1 MASVREVTLDLLRRL
16 RMQHVFGNP
25 GSTELTFFR
34 DFPADFHYVLG
45 LQESVAVGMA
55 DGFAQATH
63 NAALVNLH
71 SAVGVGHA
79 MGNLFTAYR
88 NRTPLVVTAGQQSR
102 SLLPLE
108 PFLFSSRATELPQ
121 PYVKWAVEPARA
133 EDVPRAIER
142 AYHIAMTPPRGP
154 AFVSIPI
161 DDWDVTCEPLAPR
174 SVAPVQHADP
184 AALAQLGAQLGRSQR
199 PVFVVGAAIDRDL
212 AWDAVVRLA
221 EMHGALVWA
230 SPLIGRCGF
239 PEDHPLFAGFLPAF
253 REQIHQRL
261 AGHDLLLVLGAQ
273 VFTYHAEG
281 EGDHVPAGLSVFQIT
296 EDPDWA
302 ASAVAGHAIIGQ
314 VGAALRALAGMGRSA
329 AGPAPQRGREPVP
342 RLALQDPLTDSLLL
356 QVLADLRAPDSII
369 VEEAPSTR
377 EPMHDHLPILR
388 PETFYT
394 CSSGGL
400 GHALPAAVGIALARR
415 GQRVIALLGDGSAMY
430 SIQALWSAA
439 QLQLPLTVIIV
450 NNGGYEALQSFSRRF
465 GLSDPVGTHLPG
477 IDFVQ
482 LAHGHGCG
490 AVRVTRAADLKAA
503 LTAALA
509 SPRPML
515 VDVHVA

>member
-1 MASVREVTLDLLRRL
+1 MASVREVTLDLLRTL
-16 RMQHVFGNP
+16 GMQRVFGNP

-34 DFPADFHYVLG
+34 DFPADFEYVLG
-45 LQESVAVGMA
+45 LQESIVVGMA
-55 DGFAQATH
+55 DGYAQATH

-102 SLLPLE
+102 SLMPLE
-108 PFLFSSRATELPQ
+108 PFLFSTRVTELPQ
-121 PYVKWAVEPARA
+121 PYVKWAIEPARP

-161 DDWDVTCEPLAPR
+161 DDWDVPCEPLVPR
-174 SVAPVQHADP
+174 TVAPVQRADA
-184 AALAQLGAQLGRSQR
+184 AALERLGEALGNSRR
-199 PVFVVGAAIDRDL
+199 PVFVVGAAIDRDR
-212 AWDAVVRLA
+212 AWDAVVKLA
-221 EMHGALVWA
+221 EKHGALVWA

-253 REQIHQRL
+253 REQICARL
-261 AGHDLLLVLGAQ
+261 QGHDVLVVIGAQ

-281 EGDHVPAGLSVFQIT
+281 TGPYVPEGLAVYQLT

-302 ASAVAGHAIIGQ
+302 ASAVTGQ
-314 VGAALRALAGMGRSA
+314 SLVGNVGQALRDLLGAPRSG
-329 AGPAPQRGREPVP
+329 GPAAQRGRERVP
-342 RLALQDPLTDSLLL
+342 RLPLADPLTDSLLL
-356 QVLADLRAPDSII
+356 QTLADLRTPDSVI

-400 GHALPAAVGIALARR
+400 GHSLPAAVGVALARP

-430 SIQALWSAA
+430 SIQALWNAA

-450 NNGGYEALQSFSRRF
+450 NNGRYEALKHFSRRF
-465 GLSDPVGTHLPG
+465 GLANPVGTVLPG
-477 IDFVQ
+477 IDFVA
-482 LAHGHGCG
+482 LAQGQGVP
-490 AVRVTRAADLKAA
+490 AVRVTAAAGLRDALQAA
-503 LTAALA
+503 LS
-509 SPRPML
+509 SPGPML
-515 VDVHVA
+515 VDVRVA

>member
-1 MASVREVTLDLLRRL
+1 MASVREVTLDLLRSLGMR
-16 RMQHVFGNP
+16 HVFGNP

-34 DFPADFHYVLG
+34 DFPADFSYVLG
-45 LQESVAVGMA
+45 LQESVVVGMA

-108 PFLFSSRATELPQ
+108 PFLFSSRPTELPQ
-121 PYVKWAVEPARA
+121 PYVKWAVEPARP

-142 AYHIAMTPPRGP
+142 SYHVAMTPPRGP

-161 DDWDVTCEPLAPR
+161 DDWDAPCEPLASR
-174 SVAPVQHADP
+174 RVDGVQRADA
-184 AALAQLGAQLGRSQR
+184 AALARLGGALARSQR
-199 PVFVVGAAIDRDL
+199 PVFVVGAAIDRDR
-212 AWDAVVRLA
+212 AWPDIVRLA

-239 PEDHPLFAGFLPAF
+239 PEDHALFAGFLPAF
-253 REQIHQRL
+253 REQIR
-261 AGHDLLLVLGAQ
+261 ARMEGHDLVVAFGAQ

-281 EGDHVPAGLSVFQIT
+281 SGPYVPEGLAVHQVT

-302 ASAVAGHAIIGQ
+302 ASAVLGEAIVGN
-314 VGAALRALAGMGRSA
+314 VGAALRELVAMGRPGAPA
-329 AGPAPQRGREPVP
+329 AQRGRKPAP
-342 RLALQDPLTDSLLL
+342 RLPLADPLTDALLL
-356 QVLADLRAPDSII
+356 QTLADLRTPDSII

-377 EPMHDHLPILR
+377 EPMHDYLPILR

-400 GHALPAAVGIALARR
+400 GHALPAAVGVALARP
-415 GQRVIALLGDGSAMY
+415 GARVIALLGDGSAMY

-439 QLQLPLTVIIV
+439 QLGLPITVVIV
-450 NNGGYEALQSFSRRF
+450 NNGGYAALQSFSKRF
-465 GLSDPVGTHLPG
+465 GLAEPVGTRLGG

-482 LAHGHGCG
+482 LASGQGC
-490 AVRVTRAADLKAA
+490 AALRVTKAA
-503 LTAALA
+503 ELHDALSRALA
-509 SPRPML
+509 ARGRVL

>member
-16 RMQHVFGNP
+16 GMRRVFGNP

-34 DFPADFHYVLG
+34 DFPDDFDYVLG
-45 LQESVAVGMA
+45 LQEAVVVGMA

-161 DDWDVTCEPLAPR
+161 DDWDVPCDALAPR
-174 SVAPVQHADP
+174 GVAPVQRVDP
-184 AALAQLGAQLGRSQR
+184 QALAALGEALRRSRR
-199 PVFVVGAAIDRDL
+199 PVFVVGAAIDRDR
-212 AWDAVVRLA
+212 AWDAMVRLA

-253 REQIHQRL
+253 RDQIVQRL
-261 AGHDLLLVLGAQ
+261 QGHDLMVAVGAQ

-281 EGDHVPAGLSVFQIT
+281 TGPYVPDGLAVYQLT

-302 ASAVAGHAIIGQ
+302 ASSVSGQ
-314 VGAALRALAGMGRSA
+314 SLVGNVGDALVQLASGQRGAAPA
-329 AGPAPQRGREPVP
+329 AQHGRERVA
-342 RLALQDPLTDSLLL
+342 RLAETDPLTDALLL
-356 QVLADLRAPDSII
+356 QMLAELRTPQSII

-400 GHALPAAVGIALARR
+400 GHSLPAAVGIAIARPEA
-415 GQRVIALLGDGSAMY
+415 RVIALLGDGSAMY
-430 SIQALWSAA
+430 SIQALWTAA
-439 QLQLPLTVIIV
+439 RLRLPLTILIV
-450 NNGGYEALQSFSRRF
+450 NNRRYEALQSFSRRF
-465 GLSDPVGTHLPG
+465 GLTDPVGTSLPD

-482 LAHGHGCG
+482 IARGQGCE
-490 AVRVTRAADLKAA
+490 ADRVTRAADLKAA
-503 LTAALA
+503 LARALA
-509 SPRPML
+509 SQGPML
-515 VDVHVA
+515 LDIHVA